1 MHDSPTQSILLMAE
15 RRNRGFGIF
24 WLEYGRRGAKKDCWG
39 ESLELRVGGFAVVE
53 RFVYLCKLKINRICA
68 W

>member
-1 MHDSPTQSILLMAE
+1 MD
-15 RRNRGFGIF
+15 FGIF